1 MNLLNFHFSLM
12 IYDLLYQRYQITYKL
27 IRSVSECFGLKIN
40 NEKSEALVLGN
51 YLFIHLFGGESCLV
65 TVNHGY

>member
-1 MNLLNFHFSLM
+1 MNLLNFHFSL

-27 IRSVSECFGLKIN
+27 IRYVSECFGLKIN

-51 YLFIHLFGGESCLV
+51 YLFIYFIYLV
-65 TVNHGY
+65 VNHVW